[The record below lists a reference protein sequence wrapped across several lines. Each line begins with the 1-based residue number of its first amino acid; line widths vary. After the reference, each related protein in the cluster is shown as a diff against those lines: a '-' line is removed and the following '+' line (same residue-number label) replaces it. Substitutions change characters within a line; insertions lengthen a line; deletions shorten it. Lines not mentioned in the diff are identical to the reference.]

1 MKMPLEGRW
10 LALAVVLAGVFTGVL
25 MLAVKFVSLPT
36 PPPAKARA
44 PRSGGIGIAPTD
56 SATGSALLKEQAL
69 LDPDP
74 LFLPT
79 QFNASELRLPE
90 LVRREPGATFQ
101 SVSAKYAYTLAEAPI
116 AFPEPVVIPAQPV
129 DSLSYGRTQNMY
141 DVLGRFDREESA
153 LPARFAVI
161 EVVQTKTGRTV
172 LSAPL
177 AEGPALLAASD
188 WRPLELLAS
197 VDATGLIGLPVLA
210 RGSGVEAVD
219 TFFRSYLAKQ
229 FRLGER
235 LPPGF
240 YSVRVGP

>member
-1 MKMPLEGRW
+1 MKMLWEGRW
-10 LALAVVLAGVFTGVL
+10 IALVLVLAGIFTAGL
-25 MLAVKFVSLPT
+25 LLAVKFVSLPT
-36 PPPAKARA
+36 PPPAKILA
-44 PRSGGIGIAPTD
+44 PRSGGIGIAATD
-56 SATGSALLKEQAL
+56 GATGSALLKEQAL

-79 QFNASELRLPE
+79 EFNASELRLPE
-90 LVRREPGATFQ
+90 LVRGEPGATFQ
-101 SVSAKYAYTLAEAPI
+101 AVSAKYAYSLAAASI
-116 AFPEPVVIPAQPV
+116 TFPEPVAIPAQSV
-129 DSLSYGRTQNMY
+129 DSLTYGRTQNMY
-141 DVLGRFDREESA
+141 EVLGRFDREETA

-161 EVVQTKTGRTV
+161 EVVQTQTGRVV

-177 AEGPALLAASD
+177 IEGPALLASSD

-210 RGSGVEAVD
+210 RGSGVEAID

-229 FRLGER
+229 FHLGER

-240 YSVRVGP
+240 YAVRIGP